1 MPSGRTQLV
10 SDNLVEF
17 AVGALATKAAEAAN
31 SKIDASRE
39 QGVKIK
45 KLMAHMSFGG
55 KTATEGPLVVGCAFE
70 NYTDAELA
78 EFFLAD
84 PQKHEDPA
92 LADQANRRI
101 VPLWVISR
109 AATGSEATPSASDM
123 VLKDMRIPSFEV
135 EEGTPVKWWLFNAD
149 TSVLT
154 TGMTLIISAQ
164 WVTEWLKD

>member
-10 SDNLVEF
+10 SDNLVTF

-31 SKIDASRE
+31 SKIDSNRE

-55 KTATEGPLVVGCAFE
+55 KTATEGPIVIGAAFE

-92 LADQANRRI
+92 LADNANRKI
-101 VPLWVISR
+101 VPMWVISR
-109 AATGSEATPSASDM
+109 AATGSPVTPSNSDT
-123 VLKDMRIPSFEV
+123 LLQDMHVPSFEV
-135 EEGTPVKWWLFNAD
+135 EEGVPIKWFAFNAD
-149 TSVLT
+149 TNVLT